1 MIFYKLQFTFKEAD
15 CDFLSALLITCQV
28 EFLLS
33 LLRTDARRMTL
44 ARLVQQHLPAN
55 KVPQVGA
62 GSRQPGLKVKYL
74 GGNWTVLGILCGLGF
89 LDPPLSISL

>member
-33 LLRTDARRMTL
+33 LLRTDARRVTL
-44 ARLVQQHLPAN
+44 ARLVLQRH
-55 KVPQVGA
+55 
-62 GSRQPGLKVKYL
+62 
-74 GGNWTVLGILCGLGF
+74 GNRGRGTSLCRT
-89 LDPPLSISL
+89 I